1 MIRVVAWTLA
11 ARKGSK
17 ESCNCRL
24 GQPENT
30 DNHIVLVDDHTLKLT
45 AKATKA
51 RPATATHN
59 AVKARSAAFN
69 TLKKREAQSQTAEFT
84 PRVRLDHQNLV
95 GQDLQD
101 LIKAQ
106 GGKLLVRVTGLQMY
120 DSEHAFGRKLRGH
133 SSDCMGKELN
143 LALALSLIGRGFNGH
158 PVRRLAFH
166 RIPNRFECP
175 DLAAACLL

>member
-1 MIRVVAWTLA
+1 
-11 ARKGSK
+11 
-17 ESCNCRL
+17 
-24 GQPENT
+24 
-30 DNHIVLVDDHTLKLT
+30 
-45 AKATKA
+45 
-51 RPATATHN
+51 
-59 AVKARSAAFN
+59 
-69 TLKKREAQSQTAEFT
+69 
-84 PRVRLDHQNLV
+84 V

-175 DLAAACLL
+175 DLPAACLLENCRRDKFSIRLAQVLITDFLECHAQSLAQCLALWSTRWVAAPPRLKSNPEFVPLLKSHICFISV